1 MPVGTILLVVL
12 WSCDLRV
19 PGSFTH
25 LSQAAADLPELTFC
39 TLITRKARTTRK
51 LPAGTLALAWKGEG
65 QQLLCQILLLS
76 YDTHS
81 VHTLFT

>member
-51 LPAGTLALAWKGEG
+51 LPAGTLAGTIGLEG
-65 QQLLCQILLLS
+65 
-76 YDTHS
+76 
-81 VHTLFT
+81 